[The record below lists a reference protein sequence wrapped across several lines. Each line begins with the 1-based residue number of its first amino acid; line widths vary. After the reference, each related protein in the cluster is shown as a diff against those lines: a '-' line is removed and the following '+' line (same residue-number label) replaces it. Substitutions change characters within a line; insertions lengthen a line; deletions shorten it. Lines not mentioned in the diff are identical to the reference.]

1 MSIRAMAWA
10 WDAQCPAPGA
20 KLVLLKLADHA
31 NDEGECW
38 PSQGRIAADCG
49 LTRQTV
55 NEHLKKLV
63 ELGLV
68 RCENR
73 FNGTGQLANRYFLLC
88 RETRHPLS
96 GNPTP
101 PLSDIPTP
109 PVGFPDT
116 EPSIEPSKEERT
128 PHTPRKRGAVLEGFE
143 DWYREFPNKV
153 GRGAA
158 ERAWPTA
165 RKRASLEELID
176 AVGRYVESKPPDRPW
191 CQPATWLNQKRWLDQ
206 PAAAGEYTNGQSRG
220 PDGPPPTVEE
230 LRQFVEHR
238 KVGMAR

>member
-63 ELGLV
+63 EAGLV

-96 GNPTP
+96 DFPTQNRQENHQKKEVP
-101 PLSDIPTP
+101 PLT
-109 PVGFPDT
+109 
-116 EPSIEPSKEERT
+116 
-128 PHTPRKRGAVLEGFE
+128 
-143 DWYREFPNKV
+143 
-153 GRGAA
+153 
-158 ERAWPTA
+158 
-165 RKRASLEELID
+165 
-176 AVGRYVESKPPDRPW
+176 
-191 CQPATWLNQKRWLDQ
+191 RW
-206 PAAAGEYTNGQSRG
+206 
-220 PDGPPPTVEE
+220 
-230 LRQFVEHR
+230 
-238 KVGMAR
+238 